1 MNQSA
6 RVPLHSASPP
16 EPSHP
21 LIDAIRA
28 RAGQPQTTTTTSNRV
43 VLPERPVK
51 QQPSSA
57 SSTSS
62 LTQNDGQVIVRRY
75 IVHPDGTKSEVP
87 PQDILVNQ
95 SSDSAVESAITTPHD
110 AFGPTFVEAPF
121 FQNSLPPEDR
131 RKRRQAIAQRSQ
143 TYPVFIKRMGRLVKV
158 LRNNQKMRV
167 EQNVA
172 RKEVRCCVVLG

>member
-1 MNQSA
+1 
-6 RVPLHSASPP
+6 
-16 EPSHP
+16 
-21 LIDAIRA
+21 
-28 RAGQPQTTTTTSNRV
+28 

-75 IVHPDGTKSEVP
+75 IVHPDGTKVEVP
-87 PQDILVNQ
+87 PQDIHANQ
-95 SSDSAVESAITTPHD
+95 STDPAVESSSRTPHD
-110 AFGPTFVEAPF
+110 AFSPTFVGPF
-121 FQNSLPPEDR
+121 FQNSLSPEDR

-143 TYPVFIKRMGRLVKV
+143 THPVFIKRMGRLVEM
-158 LRNNQKMRV
+158 LRNNQKLRE

-172 RKEVRCCVVLG
+172 RKEVRCCIVSRVGLLACLLFVTSDWW